1 MDSIKEFI
9 KNNKSVLK
17 IKQRFKSER
26 CNVFKINKIAL
37 SSIDDKKNAIN

>member
-26 CNVFKINKIAL
+26 YNVFKINKIAL